1 MNSALHHSLHLL
13 QGSAMAKQLGAEA
26 YLECSAFTSEKSIHS
41 VFRTAAM
48 ACINKLQPLPK
59 TSPTRRLSKR
69 LLHLPSKSDLLSS
82 TFKKEKAKS
91 CSVMWV
97 ETSWVTVITCDPK
110 PLPLWS
116 RGRGGGHDGFIRAS
130 CWILPSPPRKPN
142 TPQKRWTPRCPLAPE
157 PFSAHLS
164 FSTTVYLAFE
174 QTISV
179 KVWSSSYHFFTC
191 KQYATT
197 MVLHLSD
204 FTISRHMLILSKLE
218 MCNVW
223 RLILW
228 CKCLSDNSMDIF
240 LSTKLYLAWNCQELA
255 KSCTSL
261 LVRCVRCEIACRWCP
276 HLGLWKHR
284 DAEGVVGQTTVRAIT

>member
-1 MNSALHHSLHLL
+1 ML
-13 QGSAMAKQLGAEA
+13 QGSALAKQLGAEA

-82 TFKKEKAKS
+82 TLKKEKAKS

-97 ETSWVTVITCDPK
+97 GTSWVTFTIRPQAPCLFGLGEGGVGMVLSG
-110 PLPLWS
+110 LPAES
-116 RGRGGGHDGFIRAS
+116 F
-130 CWILPSPPRKPN
+130 PSPPRKPN

-164 FSTTVYLAFE
+164 FSTTIYLAFK

-179 KVWSSSYHFFTC
+179 KGW
-191 KQYATT
+191 
-197 MVLHLSD
+197 
-204 FTISRHMLILSKLE
+204 
-218 MCNVW
+218 
-223 RLILW
+223 
-228 CKCLSDNSMDIF
+228 
-240 LSTKLYLAWNCQELA
+240 
-255 KSCTSL
+255 
-261 LVRCVRCEIACRWCP
+261 
-276 HLGLWKHR
+276 
-284 DAEGVVGQTTVRAIT
+284 